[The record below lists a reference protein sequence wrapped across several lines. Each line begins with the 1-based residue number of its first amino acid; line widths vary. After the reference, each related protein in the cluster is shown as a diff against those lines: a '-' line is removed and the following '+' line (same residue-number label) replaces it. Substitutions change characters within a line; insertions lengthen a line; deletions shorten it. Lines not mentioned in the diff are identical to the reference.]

1 MGPSGEAVEAVSQEL
16 DSAALLKSSQLTT
29 EAWYKSKRTTRAYAN
44 YVKAGKA
51 WLEKWV
57 AEEVGQAQE
66 GAEAEEAGGQASLG
80 GDRAVFAGAFDQIG
94 EHTPTVLRMYVAFK
108 CEHEKRSFSTAEG
121 IRSAFKGYFEM

>member
-1 MGPSGEAVEAVSQEL
+1 MLE
-16 DSAALLKSSQLTT
+16 SSRLTT
-29 EAWYKSKRTTRAYAN
+29 EAWYKSKRTTNAYAN

-57 AEEVGQAQE
+57 AEELSNGDPDVE
-66 GAEAEEAGGQASLG
+66 GPPETVASG
-80 GDRAVFAGAFDQIG
+80 NGRAVFAGVFDEAG

-108 CEHEKRSFSTAEG
+108 CEHQKLGFSTAEG